1 MTKMINKK
9 PIQDAS
15 NLWSTTNPPYD
26 ISDFFKMFPQF
37 EGKLDTEVIELYI
50 DLADQSLTQKRW
62 GRIWKLGMANFVA
75 HFCAIHIQHT
85 LTSESEVGQLISISQ
100 AKGLISSKSAGDV
113 SVSYDFGP
121 IMEDLKGYSQWKLTT
136 YGIQFASF
144 AKMIGKGG
152 VYIW

>member
-1 MTKMINKK
+1 MTDIINNT
-9 PIQDAS
+9 PTYDAS

-26 ISDFFKMFPQF
+26 ISDFYKVYPQF
-37 EGKLDTEVIELYI
+37 EGKLDEDIINMYI
-50 DLADQSLTQKRW
+50 DLANHSLCQKRW
-62 GRIWKLGMANFVA
+62 GTTWKFGMANFIA
-75 HFCAIHIQHT
+75 HFCSLQLQYA
-85 LTSESEVGQLISISQ
+85 LSSESDVGQLISVSQ

-121 IMEDLKGYSQWKLTT
+121 IMEDLKGYAQWKLTT